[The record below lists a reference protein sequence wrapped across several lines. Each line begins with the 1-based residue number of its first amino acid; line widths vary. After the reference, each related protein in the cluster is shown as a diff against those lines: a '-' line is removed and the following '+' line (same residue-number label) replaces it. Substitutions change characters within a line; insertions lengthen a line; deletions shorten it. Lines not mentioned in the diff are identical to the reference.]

1 MPSHIFGGRL
11 SEYKYMDM
19 HVVIE
24 AAMNRFR
31 TECKQPALVTAAS

>member
-1 MPSHIFGGRL
+1 MPTHIFGGRL

-31 TECKQPALVTAAS
+31 SESKQAAAGLLLQ